1 MGDEMML
8 LEAPVPTGSTIAE
21 EVEISLVVE
30 LTRTT
35 DETPVPVGA
44 VRPADTVLLVPLP

>member
-8 LEAPVPTGSTIAE
+8 LETPVPTGSTIAE

-44 VRPADTVLLVPLP
+44 VGPAETLLPLP